1 MMLRPLGGGRPPV
14 QHNFYQEAAK
24 VKALASQGVTQARRV
39 TLDDMG
45 VRVLSWGWQDFRAKS
60 AGGTAGGVTWRP
72 ILQSTVDARTK
83 RLSSFKRLKTKAA
96 RDRKLVKGRVNAK
109 IGVDT
114 GRLVNSL
121 KAGGNAD
128 QVKQITDTSVI
139 VGTQVNYGVHFDAA
153 RPIFGPNFIDAAR
166 QRELE
171 ALAARA
177 YERECKRLEGG
188 K

>member
-24 VKALASQGVTQARRV
+24 VKTLASQGVPQARRV
-39 TLDDMG
+39 TLDAMG
-45 VRVLSWGWQDFRAKS
+45 VRVLSWGFQDFRAKS

-72 ILQSTVDARTK
+72 VLQSTVDARTK
-83 RLSSFKRLKTKAA
+83 RLSSFKRLKTDKAKQK
-96 RDRKLVKGRVNAK
+96 KLTKGRVGAK

-121 KAGGNAD
+121 KAGAGAD
-128 QVKQITDTSVI
+128 QVKQITDTSVV
-139 VGTQVNYGVHFDAA
+139 VGSQVNYAKWFDED
-153 RPIFGPNFIDAAR
+153 RPIFGPGFIDATR

-171 ALAARA
+171 ALAARV
-177 YERECKRLEGG
+177 YERAIQEGLEG